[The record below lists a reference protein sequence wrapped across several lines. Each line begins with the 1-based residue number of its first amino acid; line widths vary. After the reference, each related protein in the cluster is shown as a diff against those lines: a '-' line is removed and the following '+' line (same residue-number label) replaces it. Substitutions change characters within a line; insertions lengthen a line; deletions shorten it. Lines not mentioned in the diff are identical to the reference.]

1 MNLYRQ
7 RYLYRKITVEGHFTQ
22 KIKNRAKYHPITLL
36 EKGEDLQKLIKK
48 SLGILFICSFFHLP
62 LVRLL
67 YSHMLPDKDIK
78 NIGYFTELLPIYR
91 EILKNLLIKYFF
103 SKSLPS
109 SCLYQEDLSN
119 YSCCLISDSNS
130 YKKVKFS
137 LPGTFVPYFQTR
149 NL

>member
-1 MNLYRQ
+1 M
-7 RYLYRKITVEGHFTQ
+7 
-22 KIKNRAKYHPITLL
+22 
-36 EKGEDLQKLIKK
+36 
-48 SLGILFICSFFHLP
+48 CSFFHLP

-109 SCLYQEDLSN
+109 SCLFGT
-119 YSCCLISDSNS
+119 YSTEPLCASP
-130 YKKVKFS
+130 FTFF
-137 LPGTFVPYFQTR
+137 LPK
-149 NL
+149 LKI